1 MSHPFPAQA
10 ALRRVGAAGLFSRAT
25 PGEARFWGT
34 TAADLGDAVYDA
46 DCRPR
51 AGRPAVAIS
60 STSWSPDEDFTTLVD
75 ALAAYDASALRS
87 LPKLV
92 VIVTGKGPLKAQ
104 FLAEVARRNFARVLA
119 KTAWLPAADYAAVL
133 AAADLGVCLHSST
146 SGLDLPMKVVDM
158 FGARLPVAALRFD
171 CVDELVKDG
180 ENGLLFDDAK
190 SLNAVF
196 EALLADVDANAQLA
210 DLKRGVRVQERWD
223 AMWRRAVLPVVGRA
237 FASAAK
243 AP

>member
-1 MSHPFPAQA
+1 
-10 ALRRVGAAGLFSRAT
+10 
-25 PGEARFWGT
+25 
-34 TAADLGDAVYDA
+34 
-46 DCRPR
+46 
-51 AGRPAVAIS
+51 
-60 STSWSPDEDFTTLVD
+60 
-75 ALAAYDASALRS
+75 
-87 LPKLV
+87 
-92 VIVTGKGPLKAQ
+92 
-104 FLAEVARRNFARVLA
+104 
-119 KTAWLPAADYAAVL
+119 
-133 AAADLGVCLHSST
+133 
-146 SGLDLPMKVVDM
+146 MKVVDM